1 MRQRATRGQI
11 LVSIGLVIAVLLAG
25 FWWWPHIVWSFQ
37 VARHGVKI
45 PSVPVGQMPVP
56 GKTADW
62 SNCRLGP
69 MSLKLPAQIADE
81 AERTAEK
88 NQVVLTAGEQQ
99 IAINVPFRVPP
110 KGPNDLSSVAAQ
122 LNLTPMRLLEESYR
136 ASTDKFRWTMS
147 RAELRRH
154 QLLINLAAMFPHGGG
169 RGASEVE
176 TRFDKDIEGLL
187 IVYDDQHASF
197 EFRTASDAGAGYVMF
212 IRKSGNLDL
221 DFVRDVCQSISCDE
235 ARLVP
240 EYGKKELQQMLDAM
254 ETGPQN
260 EMTNDE

>member
-11 LVSIGLVIAVLLAG
+11 LISIGLLAAVLLAG

-37 VARHGVKI
+37 VARYGVKI
-45 PSVPVGQMPVP
+45 PSVPVSQMRAP

-69 MSLKLPAQIADE
+69 MSLKLPAQIAEE

-88 NQVVLTAGEQQ
+88 NQVVLTAGDQQ

-136 ASTDKFRWTMS
+136 ASTDNFRWTMS
-147 RAELRRH
+147 RSELRRH

-169 RGASEVE
+169 RGASQVE
-176 TRFDKDIEGLL
+176 TRFDQDIEGLL
-187 IVYDDQHASF
+187 IVYDGQHASF
-197 EFRTASDAGAGYVMF
+197 EFRTVSGADVGAGYVIF

-235 ARLVP
+235 ARLGA
-240 EYGKKELQQMLDAM
+240 EYDKKELQQMLDAM
-254 ETGPQN
+254 ETRPA
-260 EMTNDE
+260 E